1 MVDIIVPIYNAY
13 DAVTEC
19 LNSIV
24 KNTDL
29 KQNRLI
35 LINDKSTDDRVLP
48 FLYSFKE
55 KYSDLNIIVLEN
67 DINLGFVGT
76 VNKGMKYSNNDVV
89 LLNSDTEVPK
99 NWIENLNECAYSSLD
114 VATATALS
122 NNAT

>member
-55 KYSDLNIIVLEN
+55 KYSDLNIIVLEQ
-67 DINLGFVGT
+67 D
-76 VNKGMKYSNNDVV
+76 
-89 LLNSDTEVPK
+89 
-99 NWIENLNECAYSSLD
+99 
-114 VATATALS
+114 
-122 NNAT
+122 